1 MTGDEIKARI
11 EEIPVHYEVTY
22 AGQTKR
28 HNWDCDAW
36 RYKINDI
43 EGDYFTGLGLR
54 KITKSAPKCGL
65 PKNTIGYKQWE
76 DSYLKPV
83 KPHLAD
89 ILYSLFSEADALD
102 MNFKEWCDNFGYDDD
117 SIKALNIYNQCIDIG
132 YKLRNMFKREIYNE
146 LKELLYEY

>member
-1 MTGDEIKARI
+1 MTGDEIRARI
-11 EEIPVHYEVTY
+11 EELPVQYEVAY

-28 HNWDCDAW
+28 DNWDCDAW

-43 EGDYFTGLGLR
+43 EGDYFKGLDHRKAHIRAGKNPYPPRTTGSENWNN
-54 KITKSAPKCGL
+54 IHV
-65 PKNTIGYKQWE
+65 
-76 DSYLKPV
+76 KPV

-89 ILYSLFSEADALD
+89 ILYSLFSDAAALD
-102 MNFKEWCDNFGYDDD
+102 MNFKEWCDNYGYDND

-132 YKLRNMFKREIYNE
+132 YKLRKMFKREMYDE